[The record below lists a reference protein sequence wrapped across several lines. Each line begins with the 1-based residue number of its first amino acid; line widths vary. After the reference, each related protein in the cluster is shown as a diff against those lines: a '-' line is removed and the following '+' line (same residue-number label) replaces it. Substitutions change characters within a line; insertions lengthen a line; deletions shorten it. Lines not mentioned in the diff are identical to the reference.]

1 MTWEI
6 LEKVKVLLLKAA
18 YPEDR
23 FLQVFFKELSRSSGT
38 SEVIRHAFSDV
49 HVVLSLFSIRLFA
62 AFWVFFLQM

>member
-6 LEKVKVLLLKAA
+6 LEKVEVLLLKAA

-23 FLQVFFKELSRSSGT
+23 CLQVFFKELSRS

-49 HVVLSLFSIRLFA
+49 HVVLSLFSIWLFA